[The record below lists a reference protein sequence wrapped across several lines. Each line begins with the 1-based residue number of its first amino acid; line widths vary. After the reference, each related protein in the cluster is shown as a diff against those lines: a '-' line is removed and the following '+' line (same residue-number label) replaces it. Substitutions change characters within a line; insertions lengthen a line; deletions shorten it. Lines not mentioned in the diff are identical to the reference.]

1 LNVQRAGAIAAGR
14 RSQGKFWI
22 LFVRHVLALSS

>member
-14 RSQGKFWI
+14 RSERKF
-22 LFVRHVLALSS
+22 RVLIVCHGYS